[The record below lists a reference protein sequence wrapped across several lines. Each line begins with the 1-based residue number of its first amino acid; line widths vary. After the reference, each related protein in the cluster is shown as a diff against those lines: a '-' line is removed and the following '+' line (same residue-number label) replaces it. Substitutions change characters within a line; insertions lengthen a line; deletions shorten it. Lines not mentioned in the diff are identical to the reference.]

1 MSIHKEESMPLGNAV
16 IFLFLLF
23 LLVYPL
29 WKLGVR
35 DLFWDEGEYAAIIS
49 EMHSFPPDGRAHGEL
64 LHGFYP
70 LFPMLV
76 KGLVMLGL
84 SMEVSLRLIS
94 VTALGGLT
102 VMVGVIAF
110 RMAGVQAGAA
120 AASVMFTTL
129 IAAEKAVEGYPNTLL
144 VLLIFSGWLLW
155 FYLGQFG
162 GSPWARPPAGCAHG
176 P

>member
-1 MSIHKEESMPLGNAV
+1 MSIHKEETMPLANAV
-16 IFLFLLF
+16 VFLFLLF

-64 LHGFYP
+64 ISGYYP
-70 LFPMLV
+70 LYPMLV

-84 SMEVSLRLIS
+84 GMEYSLRLIS
-94 VTALGGLT
+94 VAALGGLT
-102 VMVGVIAF
+102 VMVGITGY
-110 RMAGVQAGAA
+110 RLAGVHAGAA

-129 IAAEKAVEGYPNTLL
+129 IAAEKAVEGYPSTLL
-144 VLLIFSGWLLW
+144 VLLIFSGWLL
-155 FYLGQFG
+155 
-162 GSPWARPPAGCAHG
+162 
-176 P
+176 